1 MLVTGERGKAM
12 RLPANTQ
19 LRWGTAGQEHSGSR
33 LPDSRKECLQRG
45 ESKTTREEKIVVWGA
60 HKPQ

>member
-1 MLVTGERGKAM
+1 MLVTGEREKAM

-19 LRWGTAGQEHSGSR
+19 LRWGTGGHEHSGSR
-33 LPDSRKECLQRG
+33 PPDSRKECLKRG
-45 ESKTTREEKIVVWGA
+45 ESKTTKEEKIIVWGA